1 MKYCEAAEVLNNM
14 LSVIKRYSLQL
25 VFTISL
31 LLGLQLPNFLQ
42 QYELRLQG
50 HFAEAKM
57 QLGKFQSLAD
67 QYFQGDL
74 QALIAQHKSSDVRVF
89 KDEALLIESHYLRV
103 QQLQKQIDVL
113 DQPIWYRLWSLSQQ
127 IKQPI
132 VKEAWFGYQANII
145 LNQQAILVGV
155 VVAVLMMLCLEIL
168 LGLSKYCCCRIFHFF
183 KQKPKKPKRK
193 IGL

>member
-89 KDEALLIESHYLRV
+89 QDEALLIESHYLRV

-155 VVAVLMMLCLEIL
+155 VVAVLMMLCLEML
-168 LGLSKYCCCRIFHFF
+168 LGLGKYCCCRIFHYV

>member
-1 MKYCEAAEVLNNM
+1 MKCYVAAVVSNNM

-74 QALIAQHKSSDVRVF
+74 QALMAQHKSSDVRVF
-89 KDEALLIESHYLRV
+89 QDEALLIESHYLRV
-103 QQLQKQIDVL
+103 QQLQQQIDIL

-127 IKQPI
+127 LNQPI
-132 VKEAWFGYQANII
+132 AKETWFGYQANII

-155 VVAVLMMLCLEIL
+155 VVAVWMMLCLEML
-168 LGLSKYCCCRIFHFF
+168 LGLGKYCCCRAFSYI
-183 KQKPKKPKRK
+183 KKRPKKPKRK

>member
-103 QQLQKQIDVL
+103 QQLQQQIDIL

-155 VVAVLMMLCLEIL
+155 VVAVLMMLCLEML
-168 LGLSKYCCCRIFHFF
+168 LGLSKYCCCRIFSYV

>member
-1 MKYCEAAEVLNNM
+1 M

-103 QQLQKQIDVL
+103 QQLQQQIDIL

-168 LGLSKYCCCRIFHFF
+168 LGLSKYCCCRIFSYV
-183 KQKPKKPKRK
+183 KQKPKKLKRK